1 MSFIDIILGALL
13 AYGLYKGLKNGLF
26 VELASLISF
35 FVGIFLAV
43 KFSSFVANAIGGDNP
58 TKTTKVGAFIITFI
72 IVVIAV
78 HYLAK
83 VFSGIASW
91 AYLGWL
97 NKLGGAFFAVL
108 KTTLLLG
115 IVLSLFQ
122 KVNIDNA
129 LMSKEKQEES
139 LFFNPVVK
147 TSELLLPVLTNWF
160 KELKNETFSTK
171 EDQTTQK
178 DTIVQ

>member
-1 MSFIDIILGALL
+1 MAFIDIILGALL

-35 FVGIFLAV
+35 FIGIYLAV
-43 KFSSFVANAIGGDNP
+43 KFSSFVAAAIGGENP
-58 TKTTKVGAFIITFI
+58 TKTTKVAAFIITFL

-115 IVLSLFQ
+115 IVLNLFL
-122 KVNIDNA
+122 KININNV
-129 LMSKEKQEES
+129 LMSKEKQEAS
-139 LFFNPVVK
+139 LFFNPVVN
-147 TSELLLPVLTNWF
+147 TSEFLLPVVTQWF
-160 KELKNETFSTK
+160 NDLKKSAVE
-171 EDQTTQK
+171 
-178 DTIVQ
+178 